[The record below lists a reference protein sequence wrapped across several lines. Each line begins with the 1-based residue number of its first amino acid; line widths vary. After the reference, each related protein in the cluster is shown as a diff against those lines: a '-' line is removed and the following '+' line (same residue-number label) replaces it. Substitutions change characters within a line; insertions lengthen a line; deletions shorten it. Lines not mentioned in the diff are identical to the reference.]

1 MKANR
6 MSLITLGVSNIAA
19 SRAYYEA
26 LGWTPEEALENVI
39 FYDMGGMKF
48 GLFPLEVLA
57 VEQKRPV
64 TELGLGATTIAQ
76 NYNSAAEVDAAFAAA
91 LAAGAT
97 ALHSQMQWTG
107 AVILLMSRIRMGTFG
122 NLPLI
127 RFGRSM
133 KTAKSRDSLG
143 L

>member
-26 LGWTPEEALENVI
+26 LGWTPEEALENVV

-48 GLFPLEVLA
+48 GLFPLEMLA

-97 ALHSQMQWTG
+97 AVAQPNAMDWGGYSSYVADPDGHIWEF
-107 AVILLMSRIRMGTFG
+107 AF
-122 NLPLI
+122 NPFWPLDEDGKI
-127 RFGRSM
+127 
-133 KTAKSRDSLG
+133 A
-143 L
+143 

>member
-26 LGWTPEEALENVI
+26 LGWTPEEALENGI

-97 ALHSQMQWTG
+97 AVAQPNAMDWGGYSSYVADPDGHIWEFAFNPFWTLDEDG
-107 AVILLMSRIRMGTFG
+107 KIA
-122 NLPLI
+122 
-127 RFGRSM
+127 
-133 KTAKSRDSLG
+133 
-143 L
+143 

>member
-26 LGWTPEEALENVI
+26 LGWTPEEVLENVI

-97 ALHSQMQWTG
+97 AVAQPNAMDWGGYSSYVADPDGHIWEF
-107 AVILLMSRIRMGTFG
+107 AF
-122 NLPLI
+122 NPFWPLDEDGKI
-127 RFGRSM
+127 
-133 KTAKSRDSLG
+133 A
-143 L
+143 

>member
-97 ALHSQMQWTG
+97 AVAQPNAMDWGGYSSYVADPDGHIWEF
-107 AVILLMSRIRMGTFG
+107 AF
-122 NLPLI
+122 NPFWPLDEDGKI
-127 RFGRSM
+127 
-133 KTAKSRDSLG
+133 A
-143 L
+143 

>member
-26 LGWTPEEALENVI
+26 LGWTPEEVLENVI

-97 ALHSQMQWTG
+97 AVAQPNAMDWGGYSSYVADPDGHIWEFAFNPFWPMDEEG
-107 AVILLMSRIRMGTFG
+107 KIA
-122 NLPLI
+122 
-127 RFGRSM
+127 
-133 KTAKSRDSLG
+133 
-143 L
+143 

>member
-26 LGWTPEEALENVI
+26 LGWTSEEALENVI

-97 ALHSQMQWTG
+97 AVAQPNAMDWGGYSSYVADPDGHIWEF
-107 AVILLMSRIRMGTFG
+107 AF
-122 NLPLI
+122 NPFWPLDEDGKI
-127 RFGRSM
+127 
-133 KTAKSRDSLG
+133 A
-143 L
+143 

>member
-97 ALHSQMQWTG
+97 AVAQPNAMDWGGYSSYVADPDGHIWEFAFNPFWRLDEDG
-107 AVILLMSRIRMGTFG
+107 KIA
-122 NLPLI
+122 
-127 RFGRSM
+127 
-133 KTAKSRDSLG
+133 
-143 L
+143 

>member
-64 TELGLGATTIAQ
+64 AELGLGATTIAQ
-76 NYNSAAEVDAAFAAA
+76 NYNSVAEVDAAFAAA

-97 ALHSQMQWTG
+97 AVAQPNAMDWGGYSSYVADPDGHIWEF
-107 AVILLMSRIRMGTFG
+107 AF
-122 NLPLI
+122 NPFWPLDEDGKI
-127 RFGRSM
+127 
-133 KTAKSRDSLG
+133 A
-143 L
+143 

>member
-97 ALHSQMQWTG
+97 AVAQPNAMDWGGYSSYVADPDGHIWEFAFNPFWTLDEDG
-107 AVILLMSRIRMGTFG
+107 KIA
-122 NLPLI
+122 
-127 RFGRSM
+127 
-133 KTAKSRDSLG
+133 
-143 L
+143 

>member
-91 LAAGAT
+91 LAVGAT
-97 ALHSQMQWTG
+97 AVAQPNAMDWGGYSSYVADPDGHIWEF
-107 AVILLMSRIRMGTFG
+107 AF
-122 NLPLI
+122 NPFWPLDEDGKI
-127 RFGRSM
+127 
-133 KTAKSRDSLG
+133 A
-143 L
+143 

>member
-91 LAAGAT
+91 LAAGA
-97 ALHSQMQWTG
+97 S
-107 AVILLMSRIRMGTFG
+107 AVAQPNAMDWGGYSSYVADPDGHIWEFAF
-122 NLPLI
+122 NPFWPLDEDGEI
-127 RFGRSM
+127 
-133 KTAKSRDSLG
+133 A
-143 L
+143 